1 MIGALLLFLPSGNL
15 GDWLMRGLAV
25 VGAAALG
32 GFGSGL
38 ILQLSARLTTTRPA
52 PRPAV
57 RLVRILGAIACG
69 LLVAFALFH
78 AGGPGG
84 GGSGEGGGKDA
95 GKGPYDT
102 SAGKDSPP
110 AKEKPKDS
118 PSPNPKSIQI
128 VVVPSTNGRYYRIDD
143 QSAAHTFEEVKD
155 IIASRRALATPLE
168 KVVIV
173 VYEDSPDQGTPIVQ
187 QLKTLV
193 QDNGLTPQISEPKG
207 KIP

>member
-32 GFGSGL
+32 GFGAGL
-38 ILQLSARLTTTRPA
+38 ILQIATRLTTTRQV
-52 PRPAV
+52 PRPV
-57 RLVRILGAIACG
+57 LRLIRILGGITGG

-84 GGSGEGGGKDA
+84 GGSGSGGGKDS
-95 GKGPYDT
+95 GQGPYDT
-102 SAGKDSPP
+102 SAGKDTPLV
-110 AKEKPKDS
+110 KEKPKDS
-118 PSPNPKSIQI
+118 PPPSPRSMR
-128 VVVPSTNGRYYRIDD
+128 VVVIPGTDGHCYRIDD
-143 QSAAHTFEEVKD
+143 QAVAHTFDEIKK
-155 IIASRRALATPLE
+155 IIAFRRALATPLE
-168 KVVIV
+168 KVTIVI
-173 VYEDSPDQGTPIVQ
+173 YADSPDQGTPIVR

-193 QDNGLTPQISEPKG
+193 QDNQLTPVIEEQKG